1 MPYLLITVLIS
12 IVVALFAVQNAVS
25 VSLNFFV
32 WNFKASLVIIILG
45 SFFLGI
51 FVETCYLL
59 MVKASHYMQNKKFN
73 EEINRLKNENKV
85 LEERIAMLMHNQK
98 LHQVDYSAA
107 DNKDNNSSGNV

>member
-12 IVVALFAVQNAVS
+12 IVVALFAVQNAIN

-32 WNFKASLVIIILG
+32 WSFNTSLVLIILG

-51 FVETCYLL
+51 LVETCYLL
-59 MVKASHYMQNKKFN
+59 MVKAKHYLQDKKMN
-73 EEINRLKNENKV
+73 EEIAKLKNENKV

-98 LHQVDYSAA
+98 LHNENPDAA
-107 DNKDNNSSGNV
+107 TGTQTANGTAK